1 MVIYVVLRYSKMQT
15 VTYIYILMLALADE
29 IFLIG
34 IPFLIVTSVQG
45 DWIFGMAMCKIYLTT
60 TSINQFTSSI
70 FLTVLSADRYIAV
83 CHPISAPKYR
93 TSIIARCVSLT
104 AWAASALLMVSCS
117 SCFWRMLKGSCL
129 FYRFVIYQSSRIGP
143 ITYVQ
148 KICLKLKFYSQQ
160 VIKTIGLINVV
171 ILEFA
176 SL

>member
-1 MVIYVVLRYSKMQT
+1 MQT
-15 VTYIYILMLALADE
+15 VTYIYILMLAFADE

-104 AWAASALLMVSCS
+104 AWAASALLMVSVSFFYFQIGS
-117 SCFWRMLKGSCL
+117 SS
-129 FYRFVIYQSSRIGP
+129 I
-143 ITYVQ
+143 
-148 KICLKLKFYSQQ
+148 
-160 VIKTIGLINVV
+160 INVKMF
-171 ILEFA
+171 L
-176 SL
+176 S